1 MATYYGRFEDA
12 QGNVYCATV
21 EASDVEM
28 SDGSTAASAI
38 SDLNALGTN
47 LNTRLT
53 AMNADFN
60 AILDT
65 SS

>member
-12 QGNVYCATV
+12 SGNVYCATV

-28 SDGSTAASAI
+28 SDGSTAADAI
-38 SDLNALGTN
+38 SDINTLGTTLNA
-47 LNTRLT
+47 RLT
-53 AMNADFN
+53 AMDAQFN
-60 AILDT
+60 AILA